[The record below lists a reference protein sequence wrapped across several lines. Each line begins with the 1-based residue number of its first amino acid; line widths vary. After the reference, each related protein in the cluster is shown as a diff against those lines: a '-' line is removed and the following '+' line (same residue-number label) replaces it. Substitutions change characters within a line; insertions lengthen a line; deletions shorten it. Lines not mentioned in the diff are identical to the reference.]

1 MKKLTL
7 FLLTLTTIL
16 TACANQSAVSDQGSS
31 ADKEEASDANQD
43 TSKAE
48 IILSNDDLIEGNFQ
62 FIQGITAFEQ
72 GYYQEALNHLLTAT
86 VKLPKKAGINYALA
100 DTYLQLQD
108 YSNATYYAAQAY
120 STQDDDQWY
129 GLKLAEIQRKSGNL
143 SEAIQT
149 LQKLRKNNPRETDI
163 LYKLANLYASNQEWE
178 KSNGVYY
185 KIIQLK
191 GDDALSR
198 RERIQNYANLNE
210 QELLIKEIEA
220 LSELEPSNT
229 RILHNLADQYE
240 RTGQIQKA
248 IATLHELRERDP
260 HDAKAIIHISDLY
273 VQQQRYSDLKPF
285 IDQISQNSALKRSTH
300 EAILTYLTRTVSDNP
315 QNEQLRGITFAALD
329 ALTELYP
336 ESGSILTSAASFY
349 TASGRNEQALI
360 ALKQTNSIQPN
371 NQQAWLQ
378 RMQILL
384 QESQFEEVIAVGL
397 QANEYVPEN
406 IFVHYFIGIAYA
418 QTNQHREAVSWLNDA
433 TFLPARRDFKSLV
446 FAAKAD
452 SYQTIDEW
460 EKAKEDYEQAIRL
473 DPQNATALNN
483 YAYYMSLR
491 SEDLDKAAD
500 LSQQSLEIEPDT
512 PSFLDTYGWI
522 LYLQENYEEA
532 LEFLT
537 LAVENGGN
545 SADIFEHLGFAHKS
559 VGNTEEA
566 ISYFQK
572 AIAEQPDLAEKLQ
585 PEIDALK

>member
-1 MKKLTL
+1 MKNLTLVLLTL
-7 FLLTLTTIL
+7 FTWFS
-16 TACANQSAVSDQGSS
+16 ACASQASVTDKAQSKNNQSSS
-31 ADKEEASDANQD
+31 ASAQD
-43 TSKAE
+43 SSKANR
-48 IILSNDDLIEGNFQ
+48 ILSNDDLIEGNFQ

-72 GYYQEALNHLLTAT
+72 GYYQEALNHLLAAT
-86 VKLPKKAGINYALA
+86 VKLPEEAGINYALA

-108 YSNATYYAAQAY
+108 YSNARYYASQAY
-120 STQDDDQWY
+120 EDDEESEWY

-143 SEAIQT
+143 NEAIAT
-149 LQKLRKNNPRETDI
+149 LQELRQKYPRDTDI
-163 LYKLANLYASNQEWE
+163 LYTLANLYANNQEWE
-178 KSNGVYY
+178 KSNSVYY

-191 GDDALSR
+191 GDDALAR

-210 QELLIKEIEA
+210 EQLLIKEIEA

-229 RILHNLADQYE
+229 SILHNLADQYE

-273 VQQQRYSDLKPF
+273 VQQKRYSDLKPF
-285 IDQISQNSALKRSTH
+285 IISVSNNSALKRSTH

-315 QNEQLRGITFAALD
+315 QDEQLRGITFASLD
-329 ALTELYP
+329 ALTEMYP

-349 TASGRNEQALI
+349 MASDRNEQALI
-360 ALKQTNSIQPN
+360 ALKQTNSIQPQ

-378 RMQILL
+378 RMQLLL
-384 QESQFEEVIAVGL
+384 QESRFEEVIAVGL

-406 IFVHYFIGIAYA
+406 IFVHYFIGVAYA
-418 QTNQHREAVSWLNDA
+418 QTNQHREAISWLDDA
-433 TFLPARRDFKSLV
+433 TYLPARRDFKSLV

-491 SEDLDKAAD
+491 NEDLEKAAE

-522 LYLQENYEEA
+522 LYLQGDYEEA

-537 LAVENGGN
+537 LAVENGG
-545 SADIFEHLGFAHKS
+545 SSGDIFEHLGFAHKQL
-559 VGNTEEA
+559 GNTEEA
-566 ISYFQK
+566 ITYFQK